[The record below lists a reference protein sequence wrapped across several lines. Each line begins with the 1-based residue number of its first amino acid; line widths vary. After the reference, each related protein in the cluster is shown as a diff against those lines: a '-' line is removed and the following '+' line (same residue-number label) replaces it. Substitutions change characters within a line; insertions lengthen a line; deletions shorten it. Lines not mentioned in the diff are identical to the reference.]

1 MQTKPLDALR
11 LWWREINYSSSQ
23 RKALL
28 IVAISV
34 ISFSALFIFKPHTSQ
49 NSNQLIQS
57 QNIPAIVQPPMIFV
71 DVAGEVIHPGVFQL
85 PPNSRV
91 IDAIK
96 AAGGQSKFADLTTI
110 NLARVIK
117 DGEQIY
123 VDRKFP
129 VSSGIRNGS
138 TRTNSIININR
149 ASAKELESL
158 PGIGPVLA
166 ARIIEYRKS
175 NGSFTSIDDLK
186 KVPGVGGAK
195 LAKFKEKIRV

>member
-1 MQTKPLDALR
+1 MQTKPLDALQ
-11 LWWREINYSSSQ
+11 LWWRDISYSNSQ
-23 RKALL
+23 RRALL
-28 IVAISV
+28 IVAVLSIL
-34 ISFSALFIFKPHTSQ
+34 ISALLIFKPHPFRNVDQVIKTS
-49 NSNQLIQS
+49 NV
-57 QNIPAIVQPPMIFV
+57 PEIVQPPMIYV
-71 DVAGEVIHPGVFQL
+71 DVTGEVIHPGVFQL

-96 AAGGQSKFADLTTI
+96 AAGGQGKFADLTTI
-110 NLARVIK
+110 NLARIIK

-129 VSSGIRNGS
+129 GSSGIRNSSSRS
-138 TRTNSIININR
+138 TSIININR

-175 NGSFTSIDDLK
+175 NGPFTSVDDLK
-186 KVPGVGGAK
+186 KVPGVGGSK

>member
-1 MQTKPLDALR
+1 MQTKPLDALQ
-11 LWWREINYSSSQ
+11 LWWRDISYSNSQ
-23 RKALL
+23 RRALL
-28 IVAISV
+28 ILAVLSIL
-34 ISFSALFIFKPHTSQ
+34 ISALLIFKPHPFRNVDQ
-49 NSNQLIQS
+49 VIKASNV
-57 QNIPAIVQPPMIFV
+57 PAIVQPPMIYV
-71 DVAGEVIHPGVFQL
+71 DVTGEVIHPGVFQL

-96 AAGGQSKFADLTTI
+96 AAGGQGKFADLTTI
-110 NLARVIK
+110 NLARIIK

-129 VSSGIRNGS
+129 GSSGIRNSGS
-138 TRTNSIININR
+138 RSNSIININR

-175 NGSFTSIDDLK
+175 NGPFTSVDDLK
-186 KVPGVGGAK
+186 KVPGVGGSR

>member
-1 MQTKPLDALR
+1 METKPLDALR
-11 LWWREINYSSSQ
+11 LWWRDISYSNNQ

-28 IVAISV
+28 IVAASAVAI
-34 ISFSALFIFKPHTSQ
+34 SALFIFKPNPFR
-49 NSNQLIQS
+49 NSNQVIQKPE
-57 QNIPAIVQPPMIFV
+57 IPAIVQSPMIYV
-71 DVAGEVIHPGVFQL
+71 DVTGEVLHPGVFQL
-85 PPNSRV
+85 PPSSRV

-96 AAGGQSKFADLTTI
+96 AAGGQSKNADLTTI

-123 VDRKFP
+123 VDRKF
-129 VSSGIRNGS
+129 SGGSGIKNTNSRE
-138 TRTNSIININR
+138 NSIININR

-166 ARIIEYRKS
+166 ARIVEYRKS
-175 NGSFTSIDDLK
+175 NGPFTSVDDLK

-195 LAKFKEKIRV
+195 LEKFKEKIRV

>member
-1 MQTKPLDALR
+1 MQTKPLDALQ
-11 LWWREINYSSSQ
+11 LWWRDISYSNSQ
-23 RKALL
+23 RRALL
-28 IVAISV
+28 IVAVLSIL
-34 ISFSALFIFKPHTSQ
+34 ISALLIFKPHPFRNVDQVIKTS
-49 NSNQLIQS
+49 NV
-57 QNIPAIVQPPMIFV
+57 PAIVQPPMIYV
-71 DVAGEVIHPGVFQL
+71 DVTGEVIHPGVFQL

-96 AAGGQSKFADLTTI
+96 AAGGQGKFADLTTI
-110 NLARVIK
+110 NLARIIK

-129 VSSGIRNGS
+129 GSSGIRNSGS
-138 TRTNSIININR
+138 RSNSIININR

-175 NGSFTSIDDLK
+175 NGPFTSVDDLK
-186 KVPGVGGAK
+186 KVPGVGGSK
-195 LAKFKEKIRV
+195 LAKFKEKISV

>member
-1 MQTKPLDALR
+1 MKTKPLDALR
-11 LWWREINYSSSQ
+11 LWWRDISYSNNQ

-28 IVAISV
+28 IVAASAVAI
-34 ISFSALFIFKPHTSQ
+34 SALFIFKPNPFR
-49 NSNQLIQS
+49 NSNQVIQKPE
-57 QNIPAIVQPPMIFV
+57 IPAIVQPPMIYV
-71 DVAGEVIHPGVFQL
+71 DVIGEVLHPGVFQL
-85 PPNSRV
+85 PPSSRV

-96 AAGGQSKFADLTTI
+96 AAGGQSKYADLTTI

-123 VDRKFP
+123 VDRKF
-129 VSSGIRNGS
+129 SGGSGISSHN
-138 TRTNSIININR
+138 RTNSIININR

-166 ARIIEYRKS
+166 ARIVEYRKS
-175 NGSFTSIDDLK
+175 NGPFTSVDDLK

-195 LAKFKEKIRV
+195 LEKFKEKIRV

>member
-1 MQTKPLDALR
+1 METKPLDALR
-11 LWWREINYSSSQ
+11 LWWRDISYSNNQ

-28 IVAISV
+28 IVAASAVAI
-34 ISFSALFIFKPHTSQ
+34 SALFIFKPNPFR
-49 NSNQLIQS
+49 NSNQVIQKPE
-57 QNIPAIVQPPMIFV
+57 IPSIVQPPMIYV
-71 DVAGEVIHPGVFQL
+71 DVTGEVLHPGVFQL
-85 PPNSRV
+85 PPSSRV

-96 AAGGQSKFADLTTI
+96 AAGGQSKYADLTTI

-123 VDRKFP
+123 VDRKY
-129 VSSGIRNGS
+129 VVGSGISSHN
-138 TRTNSIININR
+138 RTNSIININR

-166 ARIIEYRKS
+166 ARIVEYRKS
-175 NGSFTSIDDLK
+175 NGPFTSVDDLK

-195 LAKFKEKIRV
+195 LEKFKEKIRV